1 MLGSGLLLGALSR
14 VFDIYTQNI
23 GNIFS
28 QMAVWILLGTV
39 ISIYSIDKKSAM
51 INIFLFCLGML
62 VSYYAADIFTDGV
75 YSTVMIGGWTL
86 FALFS
91 PVLAYL
97 AWMTKEKGLFPKII
111 GIGIVSASVLSSVIL
126 FDGPRI
132 YDAAIDGLLIY
143 FIFFK
148 RVKRRV

>member
-1 MLGSGLLLGALSR
+1 
-14 VFDIYTQNI
+14 
-23 GNIFS
+23 
-28 QMAVWILLGTV
+28 
-39 ISIYSIDKKSAM
+39 
-51 INIFLFCLGML
+51 
-62 VSYYAADIFTDGV
+62 
-75 YSTVMIGGWTL
+75 
-86 FALFS
+86 
-91 PVLAYL
+91 
-97 AWMTKEKGLFPKII
+97 MTKEKGLFPKII

>member
-1 MLGSGLLLGALSR
+1 MES
-14 VFDIYTQNI
+14 
-23 GNIFS
+23 
-28 QMAVWILLGTV
+28 
-39 ISIYSIDKKSAM
+39 
-51 INIFLFCLGML
+51 LF
-62 VSYYAADIFTDGV
+62 I
-75 YSTVMIGGWTL
+75 
-86 FALFS
+86 ALFS